1 MICVIIEGRYRAINE
16 SFKTCLAMIDL
27 TSSMRAIKDI
37 VIDDVIDY
45 VNIYIIYNSHVFKP
59 FEL

>member
-1 MICVIIEGRYRAINE
+1 
-16 SFKTCLAMIDL
+16 MIDL